1 MEDGLD
7 GDTKQVAP
15 FEPKSIHVLHW
26 MHVDRI
32 HISPLSLSVRR
43 GIPFCFFLTETL
55 SLLRLTSIFTLGW
68 TCWEIWSNYELFLHE
83 SIKSNRIKR
92 NARGRLTLRWCEMQ
106 IIQTHF
112 LKVVFCEPHGGYAI
126 ALKHKTDSQIN
137 RAR

>member
-43 GIPFCFFLTETL
+43 GVLFCFFLTETQL
-55 SLLRLTSIFTLGW
+55 AAADLYIHTWVDLLGNLEQL
-68 TCWEIWSNYELFLHE
+68 
-83 SIKSNRIKR
+83 
-92 NARGRLTLRWCEMQ
+92 
-106 IIQTHF
+106 
-112 LKVVFCEPHGGYAI
+112 
-126 ALKHKTDSQIN
+126 
-137 RAR
+137 